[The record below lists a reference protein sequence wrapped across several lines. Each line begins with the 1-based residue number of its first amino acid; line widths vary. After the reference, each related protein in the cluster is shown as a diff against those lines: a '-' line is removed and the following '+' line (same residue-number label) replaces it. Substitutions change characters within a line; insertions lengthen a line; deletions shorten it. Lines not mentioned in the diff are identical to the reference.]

1 MILSF
6 VKLSIFERKKRFD
19 NANSIQ
25 SAYKFQQ
32 NYYYLSRNTLLN
44 EMFKTAPENRTAT

>member
-1 MILSF
+1 MQIAFNLH
-6 VKLSIFERKKRFD
+6 K
-19 NANSIQ
+19 
-25 SAYKFQQ
+25 KFQQ